1 MATVTASIPEGLALH
16 AGDEVQ
22 FQAIVQPDGSF
33 VVTRVIHQ
41 SQRAGQPRE
50 DRGLGDWA
58 RKWAGAMKLEPGQT
72 YEDLKRA
79 AYRNKFG
86 I

>member
-22 FQAIVQPDGSF
+22 FQAIVQPDGGF
-33 VVTRVIHQ
+33 VITRIIRQ
-41 SQRAGQPRE
+41 SQPAVESPRA
-50 DRGLGDWA
+50 RGLGDWA
-58 RKWAGAMKLEPGQT
+58 RQWAGAMKLEPGQT

-79 AYRNKFG
+79 VYRKKFG